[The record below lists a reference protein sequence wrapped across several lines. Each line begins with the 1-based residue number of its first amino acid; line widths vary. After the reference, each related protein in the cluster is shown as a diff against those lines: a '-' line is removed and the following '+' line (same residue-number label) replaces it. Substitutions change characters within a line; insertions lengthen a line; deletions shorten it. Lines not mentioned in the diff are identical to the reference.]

1 MFFAPTAKLMFKKQP
16 MKQETVEYTSSF
28 KRSLK
33 AALITGGLFFILF
46 MAWLKLDDIYST
58 ETAPT
63 SFEVVSFLESNDF
76 KTLPGIEFRDLNQ
89 SQIDLAALTK
99 DKIVI
104 VNFWAS
110 WCEPCA
116 QEFPSMVKLVQHYK
130 GKIVILAPS
139 HDSSREDIE
148 TFSKALGLSGVP
160 SLHILWD
167 NNLKAGKAFQ
177 VNKLPESYIFAKD
190 GKLLRKVVGTRDWFN
205 EDARLYFD
213 NLLSEE
219 TSQNL

>member
-1 MFFAPTAKLMFKKQP
+1 
-16 MKQETVEYTSSF
+16 MKPEPSSLH
-28 KRSLK
+28 RPLK

-46 MAWLKLDDIYST
+46 LAWLKLDEAYST

-76 KTLPGIEFRDLNQ
+76 KTLPGLVLRDLNQ
-89 SQIDLAALTK
+89 TPINLETLTT

-104 VNFWAS
+104 INFWAS

-116 QEFPSMVKLVQHYK
+116 QEFPSMVKLVEHYK
-130 GKIVILAPS
+130 GQVVILAPS
-139 HDSSREDIE
+139 HDSLREDIE
-148 TFSKALGLSGVP
+148 TFSKALGLAGVP

-167 NNLKAGKAFQ
+167 HDLVAGKAFQ

-213 NLLSEE
+213 NVLDQKPP
-219 TSQNL
+219 TSP